1 MEMTH
6 WMEGYR
12 CLLLAPDVTVTRLV
26 EACLQREGMEVERRE
41 TSDLPEALHIQ
52 PPPDVIIADGDA
64 LPGREPQDFASEVDA
79 PVVWMSS
86 RTIEIE
92 GIKTIRKPFSPP
104 EMIMAVRDTLPDS
117 PGGAEPEQGEE
128 APAPDEAE
136 EPEAEPETP
145 VEIRSDELDVEPLQ
159 EAETATEEESAPPEE
174 HPSRPPRQWE
184 AVVLD
189 LCSGSGYSTAGAA
202 ESHGPDT
209 LVVGI
214 DRSEDAIMR
223 AHRRMKELDITNT
236 AFVVAD
242 VTKLP
247 FADDS
252 VDDATGV
259 EELDRQLSAQQIGR
273 GRAEINRVCG
283 YRKWEDTSMTT
294 EQPQAEQESGLATLR
309 ANNPDIRAAALVT
322 EDGFAVEADCGP
334 DVDEESLAALAADLL
349 SRASRSSK
357 EFDNGQLD
365 ELYARGPQGYLI
377 VERAGEGQV
386 LACLASAEATI
397 GLLLRDV
404 REAAAAASQ

>member
-1 MEMTH
+1 MTH

-41 TSDLPEALHIQ
+41 TTDLPEALQIQ

-64 LPGREPQDFASEVDA
+64 LPGREPEDFAEEVDA

-104 EMIMAVRDTLPDS
+104 EMIMTVRDALPES
-117 PGGAEPEQGEE
+117 PGAPEPEAAEE
-128 APAPDEAE
+128 PSAPDEAE
-136 EPEAEPETP
+136 APEAESETP
-145 VEIRSDELDVEPLQ
+145 VETPSDEAEVEPVE
-159 EAETATEEESAPPEE
+159 EAEPADEEKIAPPEE
-174 HPSRPPRQWE
+174 TAEPPREWS

-223 AHRRMKELDITNT
+223 AHRRMQELDITNT

-247 FADDS
+247 FADDA
-252 VDDATGV
+252 VDDLTGV
-259 EELDRQLSAQQIGR
+259 DELDRQLSGDDIGR
-273 GRAEINRVCG
+273 GRAEVDRVSG
-283 YRKWEDTSMTT
+283 YQQWEDTSMTT
-294 EQPQAEQESGLATLR
+294 EQPQAEQGSGLAALR

-349 SRASRSSK
+349 SRASRSSQ
-357 EFDNGQLD
+357 EFDNGQLN

-404 REAAAAASQ
+404 RE